1 MINKI
6 TPIIAA
12 SLAVSL
18 LGGCK
23 ATVKVDSNVTSTVVS
38 DETKQVID
46 NAVARVKP
54 SLVRIQVV
62 EPEYDEGRESK
73 SISFGSGTII
83 TKDGYVM
90 TNHHVAGKAVQIVC
104 TMANREEM
112 NAKLIATDP
121 ATDIAII
128 KLMPDTPMEFPF
140 VEFGDSDAAKVGDA
154 VMAMGSPEALSQS
167 VTLGI
172 ISNTAMIQSVAWGD
186 YKFSLDGEAVGDLVR
201 WIGHDAVIFHG
212 NSGGPLINME
222 GKIIGVNEVGFG
234 LGGAIP
240 GNLAKKIAFQ
250 LIQDQ
255 NVKRAYVGMSLQ
267 RLMKRSDD
275 REGAIIASVVKDSPA
290 EKAGIKPG
298 DRLIQVGNEKIIG
311 RFDEDLPGVNNIVAD
326 LPVNQPSAWI
336 IQRGDQQITVN
347 VTPIQREP
355 ALIPT
360 EEMRQWGMTARNLTL
375 WTKIGLA
382 RQTKDGVL
390 VTSTRAGGPAA
401 QAKPEIKAEDVIVKV
416 NDTPIKTVQEL
427 ENFTKKVTEGKED
440 FVPVLVTF
448 EREAEQYVTVV
459 QVGIDKLQD
468 PGKEV
473 RKAWLPVETQVL
485 TTEIGAQL
493 GLENQKGVRVT
504 RLYKD
509 HPADFPLK
517 VGDVITKV
525 DGEPVDASKPVDA
538 EVFQTM
544 IRQMRIGADT
554 EFEIIRDKATQKV
567 KAKLLSSPQ
576 AARELKRYRDL
587 DFEFIVR
594 EASFKDHQ
602 KPTLAGVEFSIVAD
616 SVTSGGW
623 ADLGGMHVGD
633 AILEIDGVA
642 VKTVDDVENA
652 MKKAREKKS
661 KAVVFFIRRDT
672 QNKFLE
678 MEPNW

>member
-18 LGGCK
+18 IGGCK
-23 ATVKVDSNVTSTVVS
+23 ATVKVDNKVTSTVVS
-38 DETKQVID
+38 DETKKVID

-298 DRLIQVGNEKIIG
+298 DRLIQVGSEKIIG

-336 IQRGDQQITVN
+336 IQ
-347 VTPIQREP
+347 
-355 ALIPT
+355 
-360 EEMRQWGMTARNLTL
+360 
-375 WTKIGLA
+375 
-382 RQTKDGVL
+382 
-390 VTSTRAGGPAA
+390 
-401 QAKPEIKAEDVIVKV
+401 
-416 NDTPIKTVQEL
+416 
-427 ENFTKKVTEGKED
+427 
-440 FVPVLVTF
+440 
-448 EREAEQYVTVV
+448 
-459 QVGIDKLQD
+459 
-468 PGKEV
+468 
-473 RKAWLPVETQVL
+473 
-485 TTEIGAQL
+485 
-493 GLENQKGVRVT
+493 
-504 RLYKD
+504 
-509 HPADFPLK
+509 
-517 VGDVITKV
+517 
-525 DGEPVDASKPVDA
+525 
-538 EVFQTM
+538 
-544 IRQMRIGADT
+544 
-554 EFEIIRDKATQKV
+554 
-567 KAKLLSSPQ
+567 
-576 AARELKRYRDL
+576 
-587 DFEFIVR
+587 
-594 EASFKDHQ
+594 
-602 KPTLAGVEFSIVAD
+602 
-616 SVTSGGW
+616 
-623 ADLGGMHVGD
+623 
-633 AILEIDGVA
+633 
-642 VKTVDDVENA
+642 
-652 MKKAREKKS
+652 
-661 KAVVFFIRRDT
+661 
-672 QNKFLE
+672 
-678 MEPNW
+678 